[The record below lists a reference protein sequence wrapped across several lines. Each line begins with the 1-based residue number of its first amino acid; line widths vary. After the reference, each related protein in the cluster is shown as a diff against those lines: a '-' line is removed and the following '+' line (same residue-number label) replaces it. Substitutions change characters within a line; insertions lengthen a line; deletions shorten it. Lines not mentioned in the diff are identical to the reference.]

1 MFFNKSVQQENQRL
15 KEDLHALLQVKESL
29 EADMLR
35 VTLDTDGHV
44 VSVNARFQD
53 EMKLRADAV
62 KGRHITA
69 LVPESSRSTPHF
81 KLMSDAVKQ
90 GKHWNGALE
99 LDKGDG
105 EAAWLRSILQP
116 IQAPKGGINHF
127 LIYASEL
134 TRTIKASREQE
145 DLIKALHRST
155 AVIEFSLEGVIL
167 EANQNFLTSMGYKK
181 SEIIGKHHRM
191 FCEHSEVHSPEYT
204 AFWQKL
210 GRGEFVS
217 DRFKRIDSYGHTVW
231 LEATYNPIYDANG
244 DLYKVVKFATVITE
258 QINREIAIAE
268 AAEIAH
274 EVSATTGEQTTQ
286 GNQVIESTIGKMG
299 ELASQMADANEGIQ
313 ALNAQSQKINELVS
327 SIDGIANQTNLLALN
342 AAIEAARAGE
352 QGRGFAVVAD
362 EVRLLASRTSQTTE
376 EIMAVVSEN
385 LKLTENAVQM
395 IEQGL
400 AQASEALELSKEAGQ
415 VMRDIRMGAQKV
427 DDAVGSFAKQ
437 L

>member
-1 MFFNKSVQQENQRL
+1 MFFNRSVQQENQKL
-15 KEDLHALLQVKESL
+15 KEELHALLQVKESL
-29 EADMLR
+29 EADMFR
-35 VTLDTDGHV
+35 VTLDTHGNI
-44 VSVNARFQD
+44 VSVNSLFQT
-53 EMKLRADAV
+53 EMKLRSDEV
-62 KGRHITA
+62 NGRHITS
-69 LVPESSRSTPHF
+69 LVPESARNTPHF
-81 KLMSDAVKQ
+81 QLMSGAVKQ
-90 GKHWNGALE
+90 GKHWNGALQ
-99 LDKGDG
+99 LQKGNG
-105 EAAWLRSILQP
+105 EEAWLRSILQP
-116 IQAPKGGINHF
+116 ILAPTGGIKHF

-134 TRTIKASREQE
+134 TRTIKSSREQE

-155 AVIEFSLEGVIL
+155 AVIEFSLDGVIL
-167 EANQNFLTSMGYKK
+167 DANQNFLDSTGYDK
-181 SEIIGKHHRM
+181 SQILGKHHRM
-191 FCEHSEVHSPEYT
+191 FCDSAEVHSAEYA

-210 GRGEFVS
+210 ARGEFVS
-217 DRFKRIDSYGHTVW
+217 DRFKRFDKYGNVVW
-231 LEATYNPIYDANG
+231 LEASYNPIYDANG
-244 DLYKVVKFATVITE
+244 ELYKVVKFATVITD
-258 QINREIAIAE
+258 QINRENAISE

-286 GNQVIESTIGKMG
+286 GNQVIESTIGKVG

-313 ALNAQSQKINELVS
+313 ALNTQSQKINELVN

-385 LKLTENAVQM
+385 MKLTENAVHL

-400 AQASEALELSKEAGQ
+400 AQASEALDLSKEAGQ
-415 VMRDIRMGAQKV
+415 VMHDIRLGAQKV
-427 DDAVGSFAKQ
+427 DEAVGSFAKQ